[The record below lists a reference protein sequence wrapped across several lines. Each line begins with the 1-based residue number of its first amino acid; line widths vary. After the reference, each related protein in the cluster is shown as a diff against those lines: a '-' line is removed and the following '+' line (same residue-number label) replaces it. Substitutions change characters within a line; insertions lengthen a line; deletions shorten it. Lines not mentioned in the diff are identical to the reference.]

1 MLLAFVVAGCS
12 EPPPEAFLGGAARRD
27 ARPLDLGANAAGEP
41 CTLLR
46 GAVESQVFCGT
57 YVDPAGR
64 VGRPAHDADALAVL
78 TDSPWRRTIDRR
90 FLCAQPVAADVLGS
104 PG

>member
-1 MLLAFVVAGCS
+1 
-12 EPPPEAFLGGAARRD
+12 
-27 ARPLDLGANAAGEP
+27 
-41 CTLLR
+41 
-46 GAVESQVFCGT
+46 
-57 YVDPAGR
+57 